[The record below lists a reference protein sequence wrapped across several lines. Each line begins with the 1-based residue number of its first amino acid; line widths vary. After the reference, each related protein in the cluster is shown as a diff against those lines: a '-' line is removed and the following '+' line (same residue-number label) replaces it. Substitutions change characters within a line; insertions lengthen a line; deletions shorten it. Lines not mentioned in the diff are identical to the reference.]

1 MTAITYGA
9 ERVLCLV
16 EIGNATMTA
25 ISYGAERALCLVEIA
40 NATFRLESQ
49 GTLASMLFRPVYTSS
64 SCFE

>member
-9 ERVLCLV
+9 EQLLCLV
-16 EIGNATMTA
+16 EIANATTTA
-25 ISYGAERALCLVEIA
+25 IAYGAERALCLVEIA
-40 NATFRLESQ
+40 NAKLRPESQ